1 MDGEEEGKIMASPA
15 KSEIMKGFDMKLFL
29 FTNSCE

>member
-15 KSEIMKGFDMKLFL
+15 KSEIMKGFDMKLF
-29 FTNSCE
+29 FIHKFM